1 MHCWLQTLKAWSQRR
16 NGLNST
22 QLAVELS
29 WVLKSDHIASGDVIT
44 LDAQPMLRIAELVT
58 TGSNELRWVT
68 GCDHS
73 ARSDSTQPVELSSV
87 WSGFT
92 IWAETG
98 SNGSS
103 PRQYKHGKHFHYC
116 ILSSNSTYFS
126 KDTTECTIKWF
137 LGIRQW
143 TAELMRC
150 ARPLILHFTI
160 WHMSYI
166 DLRVGSL

>member
-22 QLAVELS
+22 GSWVELSFKEWSYRVGRCDHSGRTADAQNRRTCDNWIKWVEMSHGLWSQRPIGFNSTSWVELS
-29 WVLKSDHIASGDVIT
+29 W
-44 LDAQPMLRIAELVT
+44 
-58 TGSNELRWVT
+58 
-68 GCDHS
+68 
-73 ARSDSTQPVELSSV
+73 V

>member
-1 MHCWLQTLKAWSQRR
+1 MHYWLQTLKAWSQRR

-73 ARSDSTQPVELSSV
+73 ARSDSTQPVELSWVESGRALRSELRLDQMAPVHVSTSTANISTIAFSV
-87 WSGFT
+87 ATRPTFRKT
-92 IWAETG
+92 QLNAR
-98 SNGSS
+98 SN
-103 PRQYKHGKHFHYC
+103 
-116 ILSSNSTYFS
+116 
-126 KDTTECTIKWF
+126 DF
-137 LGIRQW
+137 LALDNEQQNLWDVLG
-143 TAELMRC
+143 
-150 ARPLILHFTI
+150 H
-160 WHMSYI
+160 
-166 DLRVGSL
+166 